1 MFDQVFGLP
10 IPSVNAVAPTTVS
23 HGATAFFGVVA
34 CLAFLYGLKH
44 WRDTG
49 RPVLLLILVGG
60 GMCTLAEPLVDLMGA
75 CWHPNIG
82 QPVAFEFMGR
92 YMPWWIV
99 AVYFAYW
106 GAQGG
111 LLYWLMQR
119 GMTMKTMRWLI
130 LIPIVGDILIEELAL
145 PSGLYIYDGQQ
156 PLILLNSLPFWWVPC
171 NSIGL
176 LLAIALV
183 SVCAPH
189 LKGLKLLLIP
199 LLLPM
204 GQLMGY
210 VAVGLPSFVVI
221 NTAGVP
227 NAIVQ
232 AGGIATWLLGLLV
245 FHAISLVIAT
255 DSPLRRGNLLELY
268 YGAK

>member
-1 MFDQVFGLP
+1 MFDPVFGLP
-10 IPSVNAVAPTTVS
+10 IPSVAAVAPTTVS
-23 HGATAFFGVVA
+23 NGATAFFAVLAG
-34 CLAFLYGLKH
+34 LAFLYGLKH

-49 RPVLLLILVGG
+49 RPVLLLILAGG

-82 QPVAFEFMGR
+82 QPIAFEFMGR
-92 YMPWWIV
+92 HMPWWIV

-111 LLYWLMQR
+111 LLCSQLQK
-119 GMTMKTMRWLI
+119 GLTMKAMRWLV
-130 LIPIVGDILIEELAL
+130 LIPILGDVLIEELAL
-145 PSGLYIYDGQQ
+145 PTGLYIYDGLQ

-176 LLAIALV
+176 LLAISLV
-183 SVCAPH
+183 HLCAPH
-189 LKGLKLLLIP
+189 LKGFKLLLIP

-221 NTAGVP
+221 NTAGLP
-227 NAIVQ
+227 NWIVQ
-232 AGGIATWLLGLLV
+232 AGGVATWLLGYLV
-245 FHAISLVIAT
+245 FHAISLVVAT
-255 DSPLRRGNLLELY
+255 DSPLRREQRLSFVSGV
-268 YGAK
+268 